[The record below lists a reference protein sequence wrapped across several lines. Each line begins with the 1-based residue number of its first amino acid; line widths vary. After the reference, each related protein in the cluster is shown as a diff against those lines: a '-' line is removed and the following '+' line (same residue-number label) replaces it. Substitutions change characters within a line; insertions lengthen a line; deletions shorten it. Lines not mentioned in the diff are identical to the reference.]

1 MAAFVDA
8 GYRILIPFGENHR
21 YDFVAEDQEGRF
33 LRIQVKS
40 GRLKNGAVEFSAFSS
55 HFHRGGAKSRAYHG
69 EIDYFAVYCKDND
82 QVYFVPEPAA
92 KLRPLLRISP
102 PKNNM
107 KKTIVWAD
115 RFTLPPHEQARD
127 DLKLWN

>member
-1 MAAFVDA
+1 M
-8 GYRILIPFGENHR
+8 
-21 YDFVAEDQEGRF
+21 
-33 LRIQVKS
+33 
-40 GRLKNGAVEFSAFSS
+40 KNGAVEFNAFSS
-55 HFHRGGAKSRAYHG
+55 HSHRGGAKARPYHG

-115 RFTLPPHEQARD
+115 RFTLPPHEQAQG